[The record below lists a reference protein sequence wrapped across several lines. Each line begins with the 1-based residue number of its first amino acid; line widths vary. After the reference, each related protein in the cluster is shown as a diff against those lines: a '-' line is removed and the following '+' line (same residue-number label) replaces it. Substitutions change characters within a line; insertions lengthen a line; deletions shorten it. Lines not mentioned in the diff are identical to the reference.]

1 MQTKGKVRSIKWF
14 TIAAEIL
21 ILLDWITALL
31 TVVSIS
37 GVTFDSFLDLWGN
50 ILESATITFVVL
62 FRFFYLSI
70 SKGFWRV
77 IRRRKLELLAYMLL
91 MTHGYPWYILNHL
104 TGVTWEYVQGIYMR
118 PIIAWCIILNVSNKN
133 VSGTRSSVKSHKGNH
148 DTGTSSKRYS
158 LTNSRPK
165 MIAIKTVVGSSSAL
179 MSQPT
184 TAQ

>member
-50 ILESATITFVVL
+50 ILESATLTFEVL

-77 IRRRKLELLAYMLL
+77 IRRRKLELL
-91 MTHGYPWYILNHL
+91 MTHGCPWYILNVEPKLLLLGSIGADGYAIQRETCFHNQSPGS
-104 TGVTWEYVQGIYMR
+104 T
-118 PIIAWCIILNVSNKN
+118 VSHGKRA
-133 VSGTRSSVKSHKGNH
+133 SDRIQSAKLRLLPGT
-148 DTGTSSKRYS
+148 
-158 LTNSRPK
+158 
-165 MIAIKTVVGSSSAL
+165 
-179 MSQPT
+179 
-184 TAQ
+184 